1 MPAHVGTEVAAFGCW
16 LICRRKEEAFVCA
29 YIQLVKDN
37 QYFCCNVPHFLALS
51 LNHRINVFWFCILPF
66 LILSQF
72 RFCKS
77 AAVTR
82 FAWISFLSGLRC
94 SAGGEQLGLL

>member
-1 MPAHVGTEVAAFGCW
+1 MPTHAGTEVAAFGHC
-16 LICRRKEEAFVCA
+16 LIWRRREEAFVFA
-29 YIQLVKDN
+29 YTQLVKDN

-51 LNHRINVFWFCILPF
+51 LDDRINVFSFSILPF

>member
-1 MPAHVGTEVAAFGCW
+1 MPTRVGTEGAAFGHR
-16 LICRRKEEAFVCA
+16 LIWRRMEEAFVSA
-29 YIQLVKDN
+29 NIQLVKDD
-37 QYFCCNVPHFLALS
+37 QYFGCNVPRFLALS
-51 LNHRINVFWFCILPF
+51 LDHRIDAFCFSILPSF
-66 LILSQF
+66 ILSQF

-82 FAWISFLSGLRC
+82 FAWISFVSGLRC